1 MTKPTRKPPRPD
13 RRSKRR
19 SPGSFRGVEIQTRR
33 RPPDGH
39 AEGPPPL
46 AFLWKTAS
54 LNARIPH
61 AASGGLSSGLCLSAI
76 LSWRFLSC
84 GDTLETRID
93 LTIKQATQAIYE
105 NGVFRPLGKVDL
117 AENSRV
123 DLSFQQTEENDGPKR
138 KLPLELQELI
148 GSISPEDCDIMEKAI
163 EEAFEQIDLD
173 AWK

>member
-1 MTKPTRKPPRPD
+1 M
-13 RRSKRR
+13 
-19 SPGSFRGVEIQTRR
+19 
-33 RPPDGH
+33 
-39 AEGPPPL
+39 
-46 AFLWKTAS
+46 
-54 LNARIPH
+54 
-61 AASGGLSSGLCLSAI
+61 
-76 LSWRFLSC
+76 SWRFLSC
-84 GDTLETRID
+84 GDKLKTRID

-123 DLSFQQTEENDGPKR
+123 DLSFQQTEENDGPRR